1 MLQIIR
7 GAGKSYLL
15 LKQMSDVVAAVKV
28 RDLTGPPP
36 TDIMDNPHVLYGLRQ
51 DDET

>member
-1 MLQIIR
+1 MLRIIR

-28 RDLTGPPP
+28 SGLTAPPP
-36 TDIMDNPHVLYGLRQ
+36 TDIMDNRYISRLAG
-51 DDET
+51 